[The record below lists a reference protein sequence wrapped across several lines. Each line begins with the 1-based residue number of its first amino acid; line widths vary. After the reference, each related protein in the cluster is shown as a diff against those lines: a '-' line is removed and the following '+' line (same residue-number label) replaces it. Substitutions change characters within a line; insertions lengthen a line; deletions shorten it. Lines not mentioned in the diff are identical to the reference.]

1 VDGPPAPPIRNDSGA
16 VSITPKV
23 PHRDPAAV
31 ITQVNGQLQDI
42 FFEYDRA
49 ELRQGGLIVLQQN
62 AALLIPILREFP
74 RFTVLVEGHCDERGS
89 AEYNLGLGDHRAARI
104 AEILSGLGV
113 SAAQLRKV
121 SYGKEMPQC
130 NEASESCWQ
139 RNRRAHL
146 RLAAAE

>member
-1 VDGPPAPPIRNDSGA
+1 VDGPPAPPIRNDSGP
-16 VSITPKV
+16 VSITPEV

-31 ITQVNGQLQDI
+31 ITQVNGELQDI

-49 ELRQGGLIVLQQN
+49 ELRSGGLAVLQQN

-130 NEASESCWQ
+130 IEASESCWQ